1 MIDLVLCASG
11 RDEVRIVHDLAQ
23 APASGIRVVR
33 RCADL
38 AETRAVLAA
47 GIGDIV
53 LIDLGVRGLTRETLA
68 ELHQAGSA
76 VIGLRSQPDAPG
88 GTSLGLR
95 TVLDAAAPTEQI
107 IETIRQALA
116 EPDGTPEADAWTQ
129 DHQEPDGPPS
139 RILAVWGPSGAP
151 GRSCVAMNL
160 AAATA
165 ARGLRTVLVDA
176 DTHAPSLVQMLG
188 ILEEAPGLVAAC
200 RAADRDRLTPETL
213 EHSLTVVNDALAV
226 LGGIG
231 VAGRWPEASGPALS
245 VLWRALRSRGGLII
259 IDCAAPLAEDEDLSY
274 DTIAPQR
281 NAATLSALRACDT
294 VLAVTSADPIS
305 LTRLVRERERLA
317 EVTHAPVHVLVNRRS
332 EAVSEHRLHSVLA
345 ERFPCASL
353 QSLPED
359 TRTAH
364 RALWEGALWQ
374 ETAPRS
380 ALSRAVRELAASD
393 ALSGGLATVEH

>member
-1 MIDLVLCASG
+1 MIDLILCASG

-23 APASGIRVVR
+23 TPTCGIRVVR

-47 GIGDIV
+47 GIGDVV
-53 LIDLGVRGLTRETLA
+53 LIDLAVRGLTRETLA
-68 ELHQAGSA
+68 ELHRPSSA
-76 VIGLRSQPDAPG
+76 VIGLRSEPDTQG

-95 TVLDAAAPTEQI
+95 TVVESTAPTEEIIATILRAVEEPAAAPEV
-107 IETIRQALA
+107 E
-116 EPDGTPEADAWTQ
+116 GWTQ
-129 DHQEPDGPPS
+129 DHQEPDGPPA
-139 RILAVWGPSGAP
+139 RIIAVWGPPGAP
-151 GRSCVAMNL
+151 GRSSLAMNL

-165 ARGLRTVLVDA
+165 ARGIDTVLVDA
-176 DTHAPSLVQMLG
+176 DTHAPSLVHMLG
-188 ILEEAPGLVAAC
+188 ILDEAPGLVAAC
-200 RAADRDRLTPETL
+200 RAADRDRLSREAL
-213 EHSLTVVNDALAV
+213 EQALTAIDEHLMV

-231 VAGRWPEASGPALS
+231 VAGRWPEVSGPALS

-259 IDCAAPLAEDEDLSY
+259 VDCAAPLAEDEDLSY

-281 NAATLSALRACDT
+281 NAATLSVLRACDI
-294 VLAVTSADPIS
+294 VLAVTSADPVS

-317 EVTHAPVHVLVNRRS
+317 EVTAAPVHVLVNRRA

-359 TRTAH
+359 SRTAQ

-380 ALSRAVRELAASD
+380 PLARAIRELASSEV
-393 ALSGGLATVEH
+393 LSGGLVAVEH